1 MDDNKTFNDLL
12 NQYYRKDNRFEL
24 VNNYDDNIIFNYN
37 AGTILNKLKTSKI
50 KDIIKA
56 ELATVIVTELK

>member
-1 MDDNKTFNDLL
+1 ML

-50 KDIIKA
+50 KDIIKG